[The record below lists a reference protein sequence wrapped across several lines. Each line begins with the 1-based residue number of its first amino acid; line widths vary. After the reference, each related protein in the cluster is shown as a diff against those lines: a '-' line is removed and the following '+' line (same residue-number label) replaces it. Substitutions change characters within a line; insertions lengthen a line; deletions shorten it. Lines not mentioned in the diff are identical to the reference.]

1 MLTDLVQ
8 IRRLGEKKLE
18 ENKRLRQ
25 YLKRHNFVERRLRHI
40 SEEIEEQ
47 IDCLAC
53 ANCCRIATVKL
64 ADRDVDKLSR
74 FLRVSRAQ
82 FLRDYTVTS
91 EEEGLVLK
99 RTDAGCVFLSGN
111 ECTIYEA
118 RPHTCENFPHLIR
131 GAGSFLSRMW
141 EMPDRAT
148 YCPIV
153 FNALEAFKVET
164 GFTHVATPKA
174 DRHATPSGQERNSRT
189 KPQR

>member
-8 IRRLGEKKLE
+8 IRRLGEKKLD

-25 YLKRHNFVERRLRHI
+25 HLKRHNFVERRLKRI
-40 SEEIEEQ
+40 TEEIEEQ

-53 ANCCRIATVKL
+53 ANCCRVATVKL
-64 ADRDVDKLSR
+64 LDRDVDKLVR
-74 FLRVSRAQ
+74 FLRIRRAQ
-82 FLRDYTVTS
+82 FLRDYTVRS
-91 EEEGLVLK
+91 EEEGLTLK
-99 RTDAGCVFLSGN
+99 RTEAGCIFLNGN
-111 ECTIYEA
+111 ECTVYEA

-153 FNALEAFKVET
+153 YNALEAFKEET
-164 GFTHVATPKA
+164 GFIHAAMPTA
-174 DRHATPSGQERNSRT
+174 DRHATLSGQVRSSRT
-189 KPQR
+189 KPPR

>member
-25 YLKRHNFVERRLRHI
+25 YLKRHNFVERRLKHI
-40 SEEIEEQ
+40 AEEIEEQ

-53 ANCCRIATVKL
+53 ANCCRVATVKL
-64 ADRDVDKLSR
+64 LDRDVDKLSR
-74 FLRVSRAQ
+74 FLGMSRAQ
-82 FLRDYTVTS
+82 FLRDYTVTR
-91 EEEGLVLK
+91 EEEGRVLK
-99 RTDAGCVFLSGN
+99 RTEAGCIFLSGN
-111 ECTIYEA
+111 ECTVYEA
-118 RPHTCENFPHLIR
+118 RPRTCEDFPHLIR

-153 FNALEAFKVET
+153 YNALEAFKAKT
-164 GFTHVATPKA
+164 GFT
-174 DRHATPSGQERNSRT
+174 SGAR
-189 KPQR
+189 